1 MSRASSRSARTM
13 RAAWALVAVLVLS
26 ACAGIP
32 TSGPV
37 TKVAAADD
45 LGQSAVRYT
54 PARPLPGASPE
65 QIVRGFLDAMLA
77 FPASS
82 RTAASFLTPQAA
94 RGWSPTTQ
102 VRIYSQP
109 EVAGAA
115 DVPAGGDPPGGPDGA
130 VTVRLGFTDDARL
143 DRQGRYTGVEAPGAV
158 TYTLERVDGQWR
170 IADPQDGLLV
180 NQKFFTDYFRPF
192 DLYFF
197 DRPGR
202 RLVPDPVYLVVGDQL
217 ATTLAAS
224 LAGGPAAD
232 AQTATRTFMPER
244 AALRP
249 SVPVSSRG
257 VADVEF
263 TDDFAD
269 LPDSSKDRLSA
280 QLVWTL
286 RQVPGV
292 EGVQVVGGATAL
304 TAGGDEVQPVQA
316 WGGFGPSTARDRA
329 YAVVDGRVVEAD
341 DGELRPMSGAWGKDA
356 RGARRIAVSQSGVAG
371 VLPGGDEVRL
381 TSRQGKTARTIR
393 GQGFVGPDWDSDGL
407 LWLVDRPAG
416 AVRVRVV
423 EDDGVT
429 TTIPAAGLA
438 SLDVT
443 DFKLS
448 PDGARYA
455 VTTRSPDG
463 RALYV
468 GRIVRDATDRIAGL
482 QDPVRVATTAQ
493 SPRSASWA
501 STTELAFLG
510 DSEVGA
516 QIYQVAIDG
525 SETTSQVSRSGS
537 LLPDVGAD
545 TLAIGQDRSPLLYVT
560 DRRKRLWF
568 LPPGGSWRMLD
579 TPPTTALTI
588 GR

>member
-1 MSRASSRSARTM
+1 MSRARVTTAR
-13 RAAWALVAVLVLS
+13 AVGVVVVALVLS

-32 TSGPV
+32 SSGPV

-54 PARPLPGASPE
+54 PARPLAGASPE
-65 QIVRGFLDAMLA
+65 QIVRGYLDAMLA

-94 RGWSPTTQ
+94 RGWKPATQ

-109 EVAGAA
+109 EVAGVQAA
-115 DVPAGGDPPGGPDGA
+115 PDGGSA
-130 VTVRLGFTDDARL
+130 AGSDGSVTVRLGFTDDARL
-143 DRQGRYTGVEAPGAV
+143 DRQGRYTGVEAPGSI
-158 TYTLERVDGQWR
+158 TYTLEQVDGQWR

-180 NQKFFTDYFRPF
+180 NQKFFTDYFRSF

-217 ATTLAAS
+217 ATTLTAS

-232 AQTATRTFMPER
+232 AQTATRTFMPAR
-244 AALRP
+244 TALRP
-249 SVPVSSRG
+249 SVPVSSQG

-263 TDDFAD
+263 TDDFSD
-269 LPDSSKDRLSA
+269 LSTSSQDRLSA

-292 EGVQVVGGATAL
+292 QAVQVVGGSTAL

-329 YAVVDGRVVEAD
+329 YAVVDDRVVEAD
-341 DGELRPMSGAWGKDA
+341 DGEVEPVSGAWGQDA
-356 RGARRIAVSQSGVAG
+356 RGAERIAVAQSGIAG
-371 VLPGGDEVRL
+371 VLPGGDAVRL
-381 TSRQGKTARTIR
+381 TSRQGKQARTIR
-393 GQGFVGPDWDSDGL
+393 GDGFVGPDWDSDDL
-407 LWLVDRPAG
+407 LWLVDRPSG
-416 AVRVRVV
+416 QVRVRVA
-423 EDDGVT
+423 EDDDVT
-429 TTIPAAGLA
+429 VVPAPGLAGLGI
-438 SLDVT
+438 T

-455 VTTRSPDG
+455 VSTRGQDG

-468 GRIVRDATDRIAGL
+468 GRVVRDATDRIASL
-482 QDPVRVATTAQ
+482 QDPARVATTAR

-516 QIYQVAIDG
+516 QIYQVTIDG

-560 DRRKRLWF
+560 DRRRRLWF
-568 LPPGGSWRMLD
+568 LPPGGSWRLLD